1 MCLCCHQKNEYFKV
15 VSLHNNFH
23 FNEDYYQHLNFQGKI
38 SLKGKNMKIF
48 LCCAAGMSTS
58 MLVKKMR
65 EAADKKDID
74 CTINAYSISEF
85 EASLAENDVCL
96 VAPQVKFQFEEFKK
110 RAEDSGKACGLI
122 DMMTYGMMKG
132 DVVLDQAVNLYQSMN
147 NK

>member
-1 MCLCCHQKNEYFKV
+1 
-15 VSLHNNFH
+15 
-23 FNEDYYQHLNFQGKI
+23 
-38 SLKGKNMKIF
+38 MKIF

-65 EAADKKDID
+65 EAADKQNID
-74 CTINAYSISEF
+74 CSINAYSVSEF

-96 VAPQVKFQFEEFKK
+96 VAPQVKFQFEDFKK
-110 RAEDSGKACGLI
+110 RAEENGKACGLI